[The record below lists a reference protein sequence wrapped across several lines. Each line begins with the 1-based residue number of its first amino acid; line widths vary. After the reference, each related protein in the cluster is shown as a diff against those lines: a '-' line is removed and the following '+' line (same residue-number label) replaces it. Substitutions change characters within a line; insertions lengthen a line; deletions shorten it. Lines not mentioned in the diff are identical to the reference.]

1 MERREYMKSEMGKSF
16 TSTTI
21 GFPRMIKEAGEKRV
35 FQPEFIHYLTRLG
48 ANIYIEEGY
57 GSRSGFTFEDY
68 QRADLA
74 VHQCTHEEA
83 FQQDY
88 VMVLRSPDKQE
99 MRLLKKGSCI
109 ISMLHYSTRP
119 KRVQLL
125 NELGARSI
133 SLDSIVNDKKIRLVE
148 DMKAVAWNGLE
159 VAFDILEKHWPSLD
173 RGDGNPI
180 HVLVIG
186 TGMVGKHAVDAAT
199 KLGNVER
206 NNDHIRNGGLGS
218 VALSVGRNITSN
230 AVIMEKLFRQADILV
245 DAAQRRN
252 PARPVVP
259 NEWIAWLPEHAVVTD
274 LSVDPYTLDI
284 DPPVVRGIEGI
295 PQGNLDQYIFTPN
308 DPKWDT
314 MVPPSVPSQQRR
326 TTVTCYSWPG
336 IHPDASML
344 HYGQQLEPLIKV
356 LLEKG
361 YENLSLDGDYFERA
375 LYRATLHGFEST
387 VVKALVVK
395 HITPG
400 D

>member
-1 MERREYMKSEMGKSF
+1 VE
-16 TSTTI
+16 
-21 GFPRMIKEAGEKRV
+21 
-35 FQPEFIHYLTRLG
+35 
-48 ANIYIEEGY
+48 
-57 GSRSGFTFEDY
+57 
-68 QRADLA
+68 
-74 VHQCTHEEA
+74 
-83 FQQDY
+83 
-88 VMVLRSPDKQE
+88 
-99 MRLLKKGSCI
+99 
-109 ISMLHYSTRP
+109 
-119 KRVQLL
+119 LL

-159 VAFDILEKHWPSLD
+159 VAFDILEKRWPNLD

-180 HVLVIG
+180 QVLIIG

-218 VALSVGRNITSN
+218 VAVSVGRNITSN
-230 AVIMEKLFRQADILV
+230 AAIMEKHFRQADILV

-344 HYGQQLEPLIKV
+344 HYGQQLEPLMKV